1 MPLGKVKT
9 SRIMRNVFS
18 IFLVVLFLFSLN
30 AYSQTS
36 NELNE
41 KAKTFIQQ
49 RDFTNA
55 VPVLKQA
62 ANLGSAESQYN
73 LAICLFEGLGITKDE
88 KQANE
93 WLLKSAK
100 QNYANA
106 QFKLAYSYA
115 GGRGVEKDL
124 SEAFSWFLKAA
135 ENGDEEAQFIVA
147 GMYKNGQGIEKNLD
161 KFLYWAKVLAK
172 QKNSQNLGKSGRIS
186 SARYNLALIYLK
198 GEGTILPDATES
210 YKWFLILNESK
221 RDFSVMVQKQI
232 IKQVTELQSKL
243 SKDDQDD
250 AKKKAE
256 EFLGNPLS
264 NFANLLKENF

>member
-1 MPLGKVKT
+1 MPRGKIRSSK
-9 SRIMRNVFS
+9 IMRKIYPLF
-18 IFLVVLFLFSLN
+18 FVVLFLFSSN
-30 AYSQTS
+30 VYSQTA

-41 KAKTFIQQ
+41 KAKTLIQQ

-73 LAICLFEGLGITKDE
+73 LAICLFEGLGTPKDE

-93 WLLKSAK
+93 WLLKSAN

-115 GGRGVEKDL
+115 NGRGVEKDL
-124 SEAFSWFLKAA
+124 SKAFSWFLKAA
-135 ENGDEEAQFIVA
+135 ENGDDEAQFIVA
-147 GMYKNGQGIEKNLD
+147 GIYKNGQGAEKNFD
-161 KFLYWAKVLAK
+161 KFLYWAKTLAK
-172 QKNSQNLGKSGRIS
+172 QKNPQDLRKSGRIT

-198 GEGTILPDATES
+198 GEENLKPDLVES
-210 YKWFLILNESK
+210 YKWFLLTNESK
-221 RDFSVMVQKQI
+221 RDFSVVIQQQI
-232 IKQVTELQSKL
+232 IKQIMELQSKL
-243 SKDDQDD
+243 SKKEQDD

-256 EFLGNPLS
+256 EFIGSSLS
-264 NFANLLKENF
+264 NFANLLKEDL